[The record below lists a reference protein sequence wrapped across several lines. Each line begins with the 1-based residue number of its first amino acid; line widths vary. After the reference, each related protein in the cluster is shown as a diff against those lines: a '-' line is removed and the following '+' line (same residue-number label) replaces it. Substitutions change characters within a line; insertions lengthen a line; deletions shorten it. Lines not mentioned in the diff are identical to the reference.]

1 LKPVITI
8 TNNFPEKAIEKL
20 SAHCEL
26 RLNQT
31 ETPPTAGQLRQ
42 AASQSQAMVT
52 YLTDKIDSSVID
64 RGTNLK
70 IIANYGAGFNNIDV
84 AHAASKE
91 IWVSNTPGVL
101 HETTADLTWAM
112 LLAAARRIVPA
123 DRYAREGKFKGW
135 GAKMFLGADVYG
147 KTLGVIGLGEIGQA
161 VVRRASGF
169 GMQVLYYQR
178 HRLAGETEARLQARF
193 VTLDELLEA
202 SDFVTLHVPLTDET
216 RYLIGKKEMQRMK
229 DSAFLIHTSRGKVVD
244 DQALVE
250 CLRAGQLAGAALDVY
265 ENEPEL
271 TRGMQELDNLLL
283 LPHIGSASVETRDR
297 MALLVADNV
306 LDALK
311 GQPPRSLVPGWGK

>member
-1 LKPVITI
+1 
-8 TNNFPEKAIEKL
+8 
-20 SAHCEL
+20 
-26 RLNQT
+26 
-31 ETPPTAGQLRQ
+31 
-42 AASQSQAMVT
+42 MVT

-84 AHAASKE
+84 AHAASKK

-112 LLAAARRIVPA
+112 LLAAARSIVPA

-161 VVRRASGF
+161 VARRASGF

-178 HRLAGETEARLQARF
+178 RRLDEETEARLQARF
-193 VTLDELLEA
+193 VALDELLEA

-216 RYLIGKKEMQRMK
+216 RHLIGKKEMQRMK
-229 DSAFLIHTSRGKVVD
+229 DSAFLIHTARGKVVD

-250 CLRAGQLAGAALDVY
+250 CLRTGQLAGAALDVY

>member
-1 LKPVITI
+1 
-8 TNNFPEKAIEKL
+8 
-20 SAHCEL
+20 
-26 RLNQT
+26 
-31 ETPPTAGQLRQ
+31 
-42 AASQSQAMVT
+42 MVT

-84 AHAASKE
+84 AHAAAKE

-123 DRYAREGKFKGW
+123 DCYAREGKFKGW

-161 VVRRASGF
+161 VARRASGF

-178 HRLAGETEARLQARF
+178 RRLAEETEARLQARF
-193 VTLDELLEA
+193 VALDELLEA

-229 DSAFLIHTSRGKVVD
+229 DSAFLIHTARGKVVD

-297 MALLVADNV
+297 MAMLVADNV

-311 GQPPRSLVPGWGK
+311 GQLPRSLVPGWGK